1 QQPPGFGG
9 VETQPP
15 AASHTVP
22 GAPTIPPAWAHSP
35 GGSSS
40 QANGAPVAGLRTLQH
55 WNVVG
60 VQLVDRPSAPSTAD
74 TQSSSTIG
82 SIAWASPAVGQPP
95 LASSDDHVDANA
107 VSALVRHFGSG
118 DTLLAAAF
126 AAHFSLAEAFLPAA
140 RSLPLR
146 HLFGSTTDPSAPAI
160 SLTQALMLA
169 SAAGASPV
177 VAPPPVASV
186 LAKAV
191 ASTSSALPTQFGST
205 RRPVAAALA

>member
-1 QQPPGFGG
+1 SGGPAAHISTPCTATWQHPPGFGG

-35 GGSSS
+35 GGISS
-40 QANGAPVAGLRTLQH
+40 QASGAPGAGVGALPH
-55 WNVVG
+55 GHVVG
-60 VQLVDRPSAPSTAD
+60 VELVDRPSAPSTAD
-74 TQSSSTIG
+74 TQSSSTIL
-82 SIAWASPAVGQPP
+82 SIASASPAVGQPP

-140 RSLPLR
+140 RSLP
-146 HLFGSTTDPSAPAI
+146 F
-160 SLTQALMLA
+160 
-169 SAAGASPV
+169 
-177 VAPPPVASV
+177 
-186 LAKAV
+186 
-191 ASTSSALPTQFGST
+191 
-205 RRPVAAALA
+205 